1 MAEEVGHL
9 RLLGP
14 GDAAQHK
21 IQRGFHVRAIAFGG
35 KSKGLVDLGALLLV
49 GVSLRLPGSQFQVMP
64 GHSQRTL
71 TMAEIAERLGLS
83 VSAIYRIVHTLV
95 EMGYLR
101 KVAKNTYELGPQ
113 VVSDGFSYLA
123 SRDLVDIALP
133 HLNGVRD
140 RTSLSCHLTIREHT
154 GSLYIY
160 RAFAAQRLSVNIPIG
175 TRIPCHCSAMGRIL
189 LTALPEEA
197 LENLYRHARLDDY
210 PPPAPKTLP
219 ELQQLIHE
227 DRERGWVLHR
237 SDYSTAIACGIRNHL
252 GEVVAAINLSGTE
265 AVMDD
270 PQAQER
276 FRQQVLLSAD
286 LISQE
291 LGAT

>member
-1 MAEEVGHL
+1 MNTSEPAERENDYRV
-9 RLLGP
+9 P
-14 GDAAQHK
+14 AP
-21 IQRGFHVRAIAFGG
+21 QRGLYILQMFG
-35 KSKGLVDLGALLLV
+35 A
-49 GVSLRLPGSQFQVMP
+49 
-64 GHSQRTL
+64 SQRTL

-133 HLNGVRD
+133 HLNGLRD

-154 GSLYIY
+154 DNLYIY

-227 DRERGWVLHR
+227 DRERGWVLHHGDR
-237 SDYSTAIACGIRNHL
+237 LRHSQSPWRGGRGHQPVRAG
-252 GEVVAAINLSGTE
+252 SGHGRP
-265 AVMDD
+265 AG
-270 PQAQER
+270 
-276 FRQQVLLSAD
+276 
-286 LISQE
+286 
-291 LGAT
+291 LGALSPAGAAQRRFDLPGARGNMKGRAAVLACA